1 MEEKLK
7 KKVDKIKER
16 VLNKGRKPMTADVY
30 VLLEYI
36 DTLED
41 LFNNI
46 KDDTQRLAD
55 QSKDIMDS
63 FSKQMGSEMFIAFD
77 LKTGKQIGGNISDNP
92 YAEML
97 KGMGGM
103 NNIGKGHDPLDN
115 PEAQRAIKQ
124 FLYENKDRIM
134 EEAENIRESMVQKSG
149 ENSVEVM
156 MFDMLMQ
163 RIERMDEDGDDGGDD
178 GYRGYY

>member
-16 VLNKGRKPMTADVY
+16 VLNKGHKPLTADIY

-41 LFNNI
+41 LFNDI
-46 KDDTQRLAD
+46 KDDTVRLAD

-63 FSKQMGSEMFIAFD
+63 LSKQMGNEMFIAFD
-77 LKTGKQIGGNISDNP
+77 LKTGKQVGGNMLDNP
-92 YAEML
+92 RNPLADL
-97 KGMGGM
+97 FKGMSGVNG
-103 NNIGKGHDPLDN
+103 GHDPLDN
-115 PEAQRAIKQ
+115 PEAQRVIKQ

-134 EEAENIRESMVQKSG
+134 EEAETIRDNMVSKSG

-156 MFDMLMQ
+156 MFDTLIQ
-163 RIERMDEDGDDGGDD
+163 RIEKMDENGDDYDD
-178 GYRGYY
+178 KGHY